1 MNTPKRRALIDSLV
15 SRVVSAEF
23 RKTVADSYRLQGNKE
38 AESVWLARYDAKRF
52 HSGRLGK
59 GGAK

>member
-1 MNTPKRRALIDSLV
+1 
-15 SRVVSAEF
+15 VVSAEF